1 MRRLQL
7 NALEDLDF
15 KDKNVFMRADFNV
28 PIRDGKVIHDLRIQ
42 KILPSIRLILEK
54 GGRLLLASHL
64 GRPGGRVRP
73 KLSLAPV
80 AKALAD
86 ISGLEII
93 FIEEATSPLP
103 RLLLPGLKSHQA
115 LLLENLRFHPG
126 EEAQDIHF
134 AKRVAG
140 PFDIYVN
147 EGFGIAHREH
157 ASVTLLPELLP
168 HKALGL
174 QFAHE
179 MEMLDRLKSP
189 PASRRPFCVILGGG
203 KLKDK
208 FPLMEALI
216 DPADEFVIGG
226 LMAYPFLKA
235 MGRSTG
241 DFAAKPFVSRA
252 KEFMERLS
260 TRGKRLFLPVDHT
273 AQKSGG
279 EIFQCGYD
287 IPSKALGRDIGPKTL
302 SLFKERIARARSVFW
317 NGPMGF
323 FEKEAFR
330 RGSLGLAEALAQS
343 SKAFRIVGGG
353 HSALAIGDFAKDMD
367 YVSTGGGAA
376 LAYLKD
382 GNLPGL
388 KSLISQAPTYKEDE
402 PMDEESGSQT
412 DPLAPNERRS
422 FVNKQRGP
430 NKPKQIKA

>member
-1 MRRLQL
+1 MRQLKLNTLQ
-7 NALEDLDF
+7 DIDF
-15 KDKNVFMRADFNV
+15 KDKNVFMRVDFNV
-28 PIRDGKVIHDLRIQ
+28 PIRDGQVIHTLRIQ
-42 KILPSIRLILEK
+42 KVLPSIRLVLEK

-73 KLSLAPV
+73 KLSLEPV

-86 ISGLEII
+86 ISGLEVV
-93 FIEEATSPLP
+93 FIEEVTSPLP
-103 RLLLPGLKSHQA
+103 RLLLAGLKPHQVI
-115 LLLENLRFHPG
+115 LLENLRFHTG
-126 EEAQDIHF
+126 EEAQDMGFAKHF
-134 AKRVAG
+134 AG
-140 PFDIYVN
+140 FTDIYVN
-147 EGFGIAHREH
+147 EGFGIAHRENV
-157 ASVTLLPELLP
+157 SVTLLPELVP

-179 MEMLDRLKSP
+179 MEQLDRLKSP

-235 MGRSTG
+235 LGRSTG
-241 DFAAKPFVSRA
+241 DFMDRTFVSRA
-252 KEFMERLS
+252 KNFMERLN
-260 TRGKRLFLPVDHT
+260 TRGKRLFLPMDHI
-273 AQKSGG
+273 AQKSSGRVFHC
-279 EIFQCGYD
+279 ENYD
-287 IPSKALGRDIGPKTL
+287 IPSGAMGRDIGPKTL

-323 FEKEAFR
+323 FEKEDFR
-330 RGSLGLAEALAQS
+330 AGSLGVAEALAGS

-382 GNLPGL
+382 GHLPGL
-388 KSLISQAPTYKEDE
+388 KSLIFSTETYKEE
-402 PMDEESGSQT
+402 LCEENSSPQT
-412 DPLAPNERRS
+412 DP
-422 FVNKQRGP
+422 FVQNDKGP
-430 NKPKQIKA
+430 VSPQDRIK